1 MSVISLQKNTL
12 MSGVTANTTGSSH
25 GTEHAKGWT
34 FSIVAE
40 SVSSGA
46 TVDIQ
51 AYVGANWYSIHEEV
65 ITATGAY
72 MVRDDEGHYE
82 KMRAKVSNYT
92 DGTYT
97 VYATGTANSL

>member
-1 MSVISLQKNTL
+1 MSVISLQKNTFL
-12 MSGVTANTTGSSH
+12 NGVTTNTTGSSH

-40 SVSSGA
+40 SVTSGA

-65 ITATGAY
+65 ITASGAY

-82 KMRAKVSNYT
+82 KMRAKVSSYT

-97 VYATGTANSL
+97 VYGTGTSNSL

>member
-1 MSVISLQKNTL
+1 MSVISLQKNTFL
-12 MSGVTANTTGSSH
+12 NGVTADTTGSGQ

-40 SVSSGA
+40 SVTSGA

-51 AYVGANWYSIHEEV
+51 AYVGANWYSVHQEV
-65 ITATGAY
+65 ITASGAY

-82 KMRAKVSNYT
+82 KMRAKVSSYT

>member
-12 MSGVTANTTGSSH
+12 ISGVTANTTGSSH

-51 AYVGANWYSIHEEV
+51 AYVGANWYSIHEEA
-65 ITATGAY
+65 ITASGAF

-82 KMRAKVSNYT
+82 KMRAKVSNYS

>member
-12 MSGVTANTTGSSH
+12 ISGVTANTTGSSY

-34 FSIVAE
+34 FSIIAE

-65 ITATGAY
+65 ITASGAF
-72 MVRDDEGHYE
+72 MIRDDEGHYE
-82 KMRAKVSNYT
+82 KMRAKVSSYS